1 MVAISAGKVRQFI
14 KAPDKNVR
22 AILVYGPDIGQVRE
36 NSSLLA
42 KALSIDTEDPGE
54 IITIDDAESGASPD
68 RLAVELQMVP
78 MFGGSKVVRFRP
90 AAKTNNNQIE
100 ELTKNTN
107 LQAYLI
113 VEGGDLKKSAKLR
126 QIFEK
131 SKNAVALP
139 CYADD
144 NRSLIQ
150 VIEEELVKENLS
162 ISSQAR
168 QHLANQLGAD
178 RGLSRTEI
186 QKLLIYVNGK
196 STIEIEDIDAVIGDS
211 SSLSLDAVFYATTG
225 GRLAAALESLDKAIA
240 SGNAPS
246 AILILLNRHIARF
259 HKVRA
264 ELDRGDSLDFTIKRL
279 RPPLHYKVQD
289 EFKRQINRWSEKK
302 LLIALDLIQQT
313 TLRCRSKNAM
323 ELVFIERLLMSL
335 SQMAGK

>member
-1 MVAISAGKVRQFI
+1 MVAISTAKVRHFI
-14 KAPDKNVR
+14 KSPDRNVR
-22 AILVYGPDIGQVRE
+22 AILIYGPDTGQVRE
-36 NSSLLA
+36 NAANLA
-42 KALSIDTEDPGE
+42 KTLSSQDTEPGE
-54 IITIDDAESGASPD
+54 VITIDDAESGATPD
-68 RLAVELQMVP
+68 RLAIELQMVP

-90 AAKTNNNQIE
+90 SAKTNFKLIE
-100 ELTKNTN
+100 ELANNSK

-113 VEGGDLKKSAKLR
+113 VEGGDLKKNAKIR

-131 SKNAVALP
+131 SKTSAALP

-144 NRSLIQ
+144 SRSLMQ
-150 VIEEELVKENLS
+150 VIEEELAKEKIS
-162 ISSQAR
+162 ISQPAK
-168 QHLANQLGAD
+168 QHLASQLGAD

-196 STIEIEDIDAVIGDS
+196 STIEIEDIDAVVGDS

-225 GRLAAALESLDKAIA
+225 GRLASALENMDKAIA

-289 EFKRQINRWSEKK
+289 EFKSQINRWSEKK
-302 LLIALDLIQQT
+302 LLMALDLVQQT

-323 ELVFIERLLMSL
+323 ELIFIERLLMSL
-335 SQMAGK
+335 SQMAGR

>member
-1 MVAISAGKVRQFI
+1 MVAISATKVRHFI
-14 KAPDKNVR
+14 KSPDRNVR
-22 AILVYGPDIGQVRE
+22 AILIYGPDTGQVRE

-42 KALSIDTEDPGE
+42 KTLSSDTEEPGE

-68 RLAVELQMVP
+68 RLAVELQMIP

-90 AAKTNNNQIE
+90 ATKTNNNQIE
-100 ELTKNTN
+100 ELAKSSN

-113 VEGGDLKKSAKLR
+113 IEGGDLKKSAKLR

-144 NRSLIQ
+144 GRNLMQ
-150 VIEEELVKENLS
+150 VIEEELSKEKIS
-162 ISSQAR
+162 ISTSAK

-178 RGLSRTEI
+178 RALSRSEI
-186 QKLLIYVNGK
+186 QKLLTYINGK
-196 STIEIEDIDAVIGDS
+196 STVEIEDIDAVIGDT
-211 SSLSLDAVFYATTG
+211 SSLSLDAVFYAATG
-225 GRLAAALESLDKAIA
+225 GKLAVALENLDKAIA

-246 AILILLNRHIARF
+246 VILILLNRHIARF
-259 HKVRA
+259 HKVRS
-264 ELDRGDSLDFTIKRL
+264 ELDRGDSLDFTVKRL

-289 EFKRQINRWSEKK
+289 EFKRQINKWSEKK
-302 LLIALDLIQQT
+302 LLIALDLVQQT

-335 SQMAGK
+335 SQMAAK